1 MARGRRKPRF
11 SVYYSPTRRRAP
23 FALHVCPPRMPSTEP
38 TTACPPHA
46 ASLRSCGGR
55 AAREARVVLHHLSLT
70 RVLLPLLLLLPV
82 VGGAAVPWTPDSRG
96 IRAGWGWP
104 LASRPGVIR
113 PFDPPERPWL
123 SGHRGV
129 DLRATLGQE
138 VRAPADGTVSFVG
151 RVVDRDVVTIDHGHG
166 LLSSFEPVES
176 DLPRGAVVS
185 AGQVVGRLAPTPM
198 HCPGGCLHWGVR
210 NAGGGTG
217 DRGTDYVDPL
227 RLVADT
233 RPSVLLPWRDP

>member
-1 MARGRRKPRF
+1 
-11 SVYYSPTRRRAP
+11 VLQHL
-23 FALHVCPPRMPSTEP
+23 AL
-38 TTACPPHA
+38 A
-46 ASLRSCGGR
+46 
-55 AAREARVVLHHLSLT
+55 

-82 VGGAAVPWTPDSRG
+82 ICGAAVPSEPDARG
-96 IRAGWGWP
+96 IHTGWGWP
-104 LASRPGVIR
+104 LAPRPAVIR
-113 PFDPPERPWL
+113 TFDPPERPWL

-138 VRAPADGTVSFVG
+138 VRTPADGIVSFVG

-166 LLSSFEPVES
+166 LRSSFEPVES
-176 DLPRGAVVS
+176 DLTRGAVVT
-185 AGQVVGRLAPTPM
+185 AGQAVGRLAATPM

-210 NAGGGTG
+210 DDGDGPGGRET
-217 DRGTDYVDPL
+217 TYIDPL